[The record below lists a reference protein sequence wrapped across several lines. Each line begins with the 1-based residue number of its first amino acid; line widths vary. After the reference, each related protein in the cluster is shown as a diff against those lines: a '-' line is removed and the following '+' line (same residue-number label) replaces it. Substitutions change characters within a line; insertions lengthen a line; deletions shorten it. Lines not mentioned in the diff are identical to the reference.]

1 MKQPGRLNLRW
12 KTMGG
17 KVFWKT
23 LEERGGFRL
32 QQLSWRPHHF
42 RILDSVDIRVWWDTC
57 PLDKALVAFEE
68 VADKGVAPPLNP
80 VEHLSE
86 SVVRPAG
93 RVLVDTIEG
102 PLSRLAD
109 EAVWRAFSYMAIAL
123 LCQATILGLSILHAW
138 IRKRG
143 QVAAGLDPWLV
154 YRAVYLIVMVTTV
167 ALAATLWQ
175 ERIMGATRL
184 VQTKIG
190 LTDQQRNDLYGRIK
204 HIAFRPA
211 ATALVT
217 ALGVSLCLFLITGEF
232 WT

>member
-1 MKQPGRLNLRW
+1 MPQVRLDARYPPAATSPQGRSTCLVKPIIPVTANHHPGGNAAEGRQ
-12 KTMGG
+12 
-17 KVFWKT
+17 
-23 LEERGGFRL
+23 RGTRG
-32 QQLSWRPHHF
+32 SPPRP
-42 RILDSVDIRVWWDTC
+42 
-57 PLDKALVAFEE
+57 
-68 VADKGVAPPLNP
+68 
-80 VEHLSE
+80 
-86 SVVRPAG
+86 PAG
-93 RVLVDTIEG
+93 RAYPTRHPGGNAAEG
-102 PLSRLAD
+102 R
-109 EAVWRAFSYMAIAL
+109 
-123 LCQATILGLSILHAW
+123 Q
-138 IRKRG
+138 RG
-143 QVAAGLDPWLV
+143 FVHRPPAGLDPWLV

-167 ALAATLWQ
+167 ALAATRWQ